1 MMKKWGLLAVPVVA
15 LALLGA
21 CGNDDDHDDHGGN
34 SNGTNTT
41 KSEQKSTTGNQ
52 SSNDLNG
59 KKLSLSFQDVIK
71 QFEDKYANAVITSVE
86 LEEDS
91 GRIIYSV
98 EGMDDQ
104 NEYKL
109 KLDAESKE
117 VLEDQ
122 KEAVDNEDKQELDQ
136 EKLDLKG
143 LISESDAMK
152 KAVAEVDGPVSSI
165 ELDRSYQDT
174 VYDVSVETGSDD
186 SEVRI
191 NAKTGKVLSVDPH

>member
-1 MMKKWGLLAVPVVA
+1 MKKWGILAVPVVA

-21 CGNDDDHDDHGGN
+21 CGNDEDHSKHEMS
-34 SNGTNTT
+34 SNGT
-41 KSEQKSTTGNQ
+41 KSEQKSSTNKKA
-52 SSNDLNG
+52 SYDLNG

-71 QFEDKYANAVITSVE
+71 QFEDKYGKAAAITSVE

-91 GRIIYSV
+91 GRILYSV

-117 VLEDQ
+117 VLEDH
-122 KEAVDNEDKQELDQ
+122 KEAVDSEDKRELDQ
-136 EKLDLKG
+136 EKLDLNG

-152 KAVAEVDGPVSSI
+152 KAVAKVEGPVSSI